1 MEAVAWN
8 KEDCVEIRED
18 SQTLLRQNSVK
29 DLFQSVGH
37 VGGLPASLGPGS
49 SISQT

>member
-8 KEDCVEIRED
+8 QERKTV
-18 SQTLLRQNSVK
+18 SQTLSRQNSVK

-37 VGGLPASLGPGS
+37 VAYGEDVEAVAGAMRP
-49 SISQT
+49 